1 MKGLN
6 LVLAL
11 SPKIYGVGLVFMKPI
26 LLIENKIQRV
36 IGSKDLTTSTL

>member
-11 SPKIYGVGLVFMKPI
+11 SPKIYGVWPCVYETYFINRK
-26 LLIENKIQRV
+26 
-36 IGSKDLTTSTL
+36 

>member
-6 LVLAL
+6 LVLVL
-11 SPKIYGVGLVFMKPI
+11 SPKIYEVSLVFMKPI

-36 IGSKDLTTSTL
+36 IG

>member
-6 LVLAL
+6 LVHAL
-11 SPKIYGVGLVFMKPI
+11 SPTIYGVDLMFMKPI

-36 IGSKDLTTSTL
+36 IG

>member
-6 LVLAL
+6 LILAL
-11 SPKIYGVGLVFMKPI
+11 SPKIYGIGLVFI

>member
-6 LVLAL
+6 LVIAL
-11 SPKIYGVGLVFMKPI
+11 SPKIYGVDLVFMKRI

-36 IGSKDLTTSTL
+36 IG